1 MSLLASSICL
11 SRSGFLSCYLTCVS
25 LTGTGLLGWLSCV
38 TWVRAWLLA
47 ILSLVWEVSCPPVS
61 LIRAYLLC
69 PWLETSSCVPAKGSP
84 PVFLLFADLLW
95 ARQDFGS
102 RDRLSPTC
110 RWRWNWKHCVPS
122 YSRPSERLEGC
133 GMWERWGQL
142 IWLCGGTDQRE
153 DGTLAEDVGSV
164 SARLCGLLN
173 IYKNHCTGE
182 NLRQHFI
189 VDIDLGLNSVY

>member
-1 MSLLASSICL
+1 
-11 SRSGFLSCYLTCVS
+11 
-25 LTGTGLLGWLSCV
+25 
-38 TWVRAWLLA
+38 
-47 ILSLVWEVSCPPVS
+47 
-61 LIRAYLLC
+61 
-69 PWLETSSCVPAKGSP
+69 
-84 PVFLLFADLLW
+84 
-95 ARQDFGS
+95 
-102 RDRLSPTC
+102 
-110 RWRWNWKHCVPS
+110 
-122 YSRPSERLEGC
+122 
-133 GMWERWGQL
+133 MWERWGQL